1 MVLLYDLI
9 MRRLIFALVLGF
21 LSLPLAPGA
30 FGQSMPADLSSIQA
44 IISGPKDIAVGRT
57 IILDA
62 SSSRIQG
69 DKTEYRWSINET
81 KQNIGRNV
89 EMIYTPEKPGVLTF
103 RLQLKTVSLSGKTEE
118 SDVSHQVTVF
128 KRKIVIIAD
137 GSVTPEKLATHA
149 SEALNDGVYVK
160 IIQTDPA
167 IPRLLVEDALMK
179 MITED
184 KDALSGADAI
194 VLWTEGISGLQ
205 ALMRAVQSDT
215 ERQAALHNQSIILLT
230 ENSLAT
236 VARTTHGARTLLDP
250 AEIIITRHE
259 AMSPLITAA
268 GMDEFRTVIKT
279 RDIGSL
285 SLGSSSIT
293 LRPWDFL
300 SILVNYL
307 LSHGVSAQA
316 VILLLILPIIATI
329 FAFLK
334 QIIGITS
341 FGLYTPSIV
350 ALSFL
355 ALGWSIGLLFLLF
368 ILIMGYLT
376 RSVMKRWRLLYIPK
390 VAIIL
395 TVLSFTLLLLVA
407 IGTSFGLAFP
417 RDTVFILLI
426 MSALAENFLNLKTE
440 EGWRSAILGI
450 GETVF
455 GSLLCVFIVQSL
467 WLQSLVLAYPELL
480 LLTILINIGLGRW
493 TGLRLVEYFRFREVF
508 KHLQEEE

>member
-1 MVLLYDLI
+1 MYHHF
-9 MRRLIFALVLGF
+9 MRRFIFSLVFSIL
-21 LSLPLAPGA
+21 LPCASPVA
-30 FGQSMPADLSSIQA
+30 FGQATPAAITGNIQA

-57 IILDA
+57 LILDG
-62 SSSRIQG
+62 SSSRIAG
-69 DKTEYRWSINET
+69 DATEYRWTIDET

-103 RLQLKTVSLSGKTEE
+103 RLQLRTTSLSGKPELVET
-118 SDVSHQVTVF
+118 VHQVTVF
-128 KRKIVIIAD
+128 KRKVVIIAD
-137 GSVTPEKLATHA
+137 SSVASSKLAMHA
-149 SEALNDGVYVK
+149 TEALKNGVYVK
-160 IIQTDPA
+160 IIQIEPTVPKIIIEDT
-167 IPRLLVEDALMK
+167 LVK

-184 KDALSGADAI
+184 KDAISGADAI
-194 VLWTEGISGLQ
+194 VIWSEGIAGLQ
-205 ALMRAVQSDT
+205 ALMRAVQSDA
-215 ERQAALHNQSIILLT
+215 ERQAALHNQSIIMMT
-230 ENSLAT
+230 ESSLKT
-236 VARTTHGARTLLDP
+236 VARTTHGALSLLEP
-250 AEIIITRHE
+250 AEIIITRNE
-259 AMSPLITAA
+259 AMSPLITAS
-268 GMDEFRTVIKT
+268 GMDEFRTMIED

-285 SLGSSSIT
+285 TLGSSSVT
-293 LRPWDFL
+293 LKPWDFL

-355 ALGWSIGLLFLLF
+355 ALGWSIGLLFLVF
-368 ILIMGYLT
+368 ILITGYLT
-376 RSVMKRWRLLYIPK
+376 RAAMKKLRLLYIPK

-395 TVLSFTLLLLVA
+395 TVVSFTLLVLVA
-407 IGTSFGLAFP
+407 IGTSFGLSFP

-440 EGWRSAILGI
+440 EGWRSAIIGI
-450 GETVF
+450 GETVL
-455 GSLLCVFIVQSL
+455 GSLLCVFIVQSQA
-467 WLQSLVLAYPELL
+467 LQSLILAYPELL

-508 KHLQEEE
+508 KHLQEE